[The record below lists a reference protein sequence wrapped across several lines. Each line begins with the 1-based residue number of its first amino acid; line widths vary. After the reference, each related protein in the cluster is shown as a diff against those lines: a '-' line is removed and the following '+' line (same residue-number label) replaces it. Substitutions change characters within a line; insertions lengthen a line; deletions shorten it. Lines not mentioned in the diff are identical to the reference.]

1 MKRAIRTLICLVASG
16 LIVFGGMEIGLE
28 YTRHRL
34 RGEPIHARPWIIG
47 SALIVGGVI
56 LFVASSKLAEKLAG
70 DFDE

>member
-1 MKRAIRTLICLVASG
+1 MKRAIRTVIRIAASG

-34 RGEPIHARPWIIG
+34 RGDPISTWPWIIG
-47 SALIVGGVI
+47 SLLILGGVV
-56 LFVASSKLAEKLAG
+56 LFVTSSKLAEKLAG